1 MGGTSEKSL
10 KKKQKMEMFMEYT
23 KKIFNMLHCFNSRRS
38 TDQTAAV
45 LCDELFKPAKKRHVD
60 DPVLSPYIAAQNY
73 FTVRPNIYL

>member
-10 KKKQKMEMFMEYT
+10 KKQKMEKFMEYT
-23 KKIFNMLHCFNSRRS
+23 KKILCCFNSRRS
-38 TDQTAAV
+38 TDQTAVV

-60 DPVLSPYIAAQNY
+60 GDDPVLSAYIAAQNY